1 MTQKAKADK
10 VKSFSEKA
18 FQRPFEDLFRCSD
31 TCAVILA
38 IGKYVQKVHLTVCAG
53 IFVHCLKTQSGVA
66 NLGFCCW
73 MKRFLT

>member
-18 FQRPFEDLFRCSD
+18 FQRPFEDLFSCAD

-38 IGKYVQKVHLTVCAG
+38 IGKYVQKVHLKVWEFLFIVQRHNSEWPIWDFVAG
-53 IFVHCLKTQSGVA
+53 
-66 NLGFCCW
+66 
-73 MKRFLT
+73 

>member
-18 FQRPFEDLFRCSD
+18 FQRPFEDLFSCAD

-38 IGKYVQKVHLTVCAG
+38 IGKYVQKVHLKVCAG
-53 IFVHCLKTQSGVA
+53 TSLFKDTILSGQFGI
-66 NLGFCCW
+66 LLLDES
-73 MKRFLT
+73 FLT

>member
-38 IGKYVQKVHLTVCAG
+38 IGKYVQKVQLTVCAG
-53 IFVHCLKTQSGVA
+53 IFVHCSKTQSGVA